1 MQMGRIGCWR
11 DALTFTDE
19 QRVGKQ
25 QPELLD
31 RLADSRRREIQ
42 NFCGIDDAFIRQLAA
57 FSPLRLVFRDAGFA
71 SDAVKINAEQLLK
84 QLSPL
89 TEVKAI

>member
-1 MQMGRIGCWR
+1 MSLWDTAPDGNHDLISKTCSHLPQHG
-11 DALTFTDE
+11 ALVACFDKT
-19 QRVGKQ
+19 G
-25 QPELLD
+25 
-31 RLADSRRREIQ
+31 
-42 NFCGIDDAFIRQLAA
+42 GIDDAFIRQLAA